1 MPGPSGPSPKLLG
14 RVIAITLALI
24 FVGVVWWAMS
34 RGTSTTPRPT
44 GTDFSDAPDITDVEK
59 GESIVLTLA
68 DRDDPTR
75 VAGVIEA
82 DRLDPVGNGERL
94 LTNPRAWLYMD
105 NNRAVRV
112 TADRAR
118 LLMPVNETP
127 ESGTLE
133 GSVRVR
139 VYESDTPGTPPADT
153 AEPILTATFDDPVRF
168 ERRYMRLSS
177 PGAFTIDSEQVR
189 FSGEE
194 MTVML
199 NEVRRRLESL
209 DVARNGRMEISIAN
223 PDNTPDTPADEPD
236 PQPIAET
243 APPPDPAP
251 PLPAPTPPKIDLYHT
266 VLTTA
271 VNATIGDTQVDA
283 DRLEL
288 FTRLTNNTLPPTAIA
303 RIAFADT
310 RDPVT
315 DAPNDEPDAQ
325 PTDPGSIMPTPDEGP
340 SPATNPD
347 PGTTTTSPDP
357 SPAAP
362 TPAPDR
368 LVLTWTGPMSIRPID
383 NDTALP
389 APLAADDAALLLHAD
404 PDNTVRLA
412 DSTAGITAQSA
423 SLAYYATRAHLHL
436 DPRDPTEDA
445 PTPDPVQITMQD
457 TGAARLDALR
467 ADLRTGRIDL
477 PGPGTVASDDAR
489 IDWTESA
496 ALTLFKT
503 DDDRLTSLLRT
514 ADFTGAV
521 DASQADARI
530 AADALATEFTRT
542 PDNRAVLTTATI
554 TRGSI
559 SADPP
564 LNAANTPP
572 APPAPPRSLAAD
584 TVRVDFNPASPDPDP
599 TRVEATGAVRAAADG
614 ATLTADHAVAH
625 LMRDAR
631 NQIAVRTADAAGA
644 VRYAAADDTRAEGDT
659 LAVNAEA
666 ETVRI
671 TGPDSMI
678 AQGDSTVRGPTINL
692 DARARRMTVEGAGRF
707 EHTLRD
713 AEGLPAGRVLARWAD
728 SMRFDDALGRLHAL
742 GDVSVVSTPDAYTR
756 DTLSAQRI
764 EVEIT
769 PQPIRDSVGNRAS
782 PRRELHTAR
791 AFGDSGADSY
801 RPATAETRRY
811 DPNDPERVTG
821 LLYLEGDQITA
832 DNRAATLRV
841 PGAGTLLVMDRRDEN
856 AQPEDQPDEPE
867 QNQPTPNTLGP
878 GLTRFTWRGAFDLD
892 RAAGVAIMDDQVLV
906 RHKTITPAGS
916 PNASQIAE
924 LSTDTLTATFAET
937 DGADNPFTLRTADAQ
952 GSVRFL
958 ANDKQLSADAA
969 RFEAD
974 TNTLHALALPGRL
987 VELREPNRP
996 APLSARAIQWDLARD
1011 RIEINRPSPVTLPN

>member
-1 MPGPSGPSPKLLG
+1 P
-14 RVIAITLALI
+14 VEITL
-24 FVGVVWWAMS
+24 
-34 RGTSTTPRPT
+34 
-44 GTDFSDAPDITDVEK
+44 E
-59 GESIVLTLA
+59 
-68 DRDDPTR
+68 
-75 VAGVIEA
+75 
-82 DRLDPVGNGERL
+82 N
-94 LTNPRAWLYMD
+94 
-105 NNRAVRV
+105 
-112 TADRAR
+112 
-118 LLMPVNETP
+118 
-127 ESGTLE
+127 
-133 GSVRVR
+133 
-139 VYESDTPGTPPADT
+139 
-153 AEPILTATFDDPVRF
+153 
-168 ERRYMRLSS
+168 
-177 PGAFTIDSEQVR
+177 
-189 FSGEE
+189 
-194 MTVML
+194 
-199 NEVRRRLESL
+199 
-209 DVARNGRMEISIAN
+209 
-223 PDNTPDTPADEPD
+223 
-236 PQPIAET
+236 
-243 APPPDPAP
+243 
-251 PLPAPTPPKIDLYHT
+251 
-266 VLTTA
+266 
-271 VNATIGDTQVDA
+271 
-283 DRLEL
+283 
-288 FTRLTNNTLPPTAIA
+288 
-303 RIAFADT
+303 
-310 RDPVT
+310 
-315 DAPNDEPDAQ
+315 
-325 PTDPGSIMPTPDEGP
+325 
-340 SPATNPD
+340 
-347 PGTTTTSPDP
+347 
-357 SPAAP
+357 
-362 TPAPDR
+362 
-368 LVLTWTGPMSIRPID
+368 
-383 NDTALP
+383 
-389 APLAADDAALLLHAD
+389 
-404 PDNTVRLA
+404 
-412 DSTAGITAQSA
+412 
-423 SLAYYATRAHLHL
+423 
-436 DPRDPTEDA
+436 
-445 PTPDPVQITMQD
+445 
-457 TGAARLDALR
+457 TGAARLAALR
-467 ADLRTGRIDL
+467 ADLLTGRIDL

-489 IDWTESA
+489 IEWTESA

-521 DASQADARI
+521 DASQSNARI
-530 AADALATEFTRT
+530 AARALNTEFTRT
-542 PDNRAVLTTATI
+542 PDNRAALTTATI

-559 SADPP
+559 SADADTP
-564 LNAANTPP
+564 NAS
-572 APPAPPRSLAAD
+572 PRSLAAD

-644 VRYAAADDTRAEGDT
+644 VRYAASDDTSAQGDT
-659 LAVNAEA
+659 LAVNAQA

-728 SMRFDDALGRLHAL
+728 SMRFDDALGRLNAL

-769 PQPIRDSVGNRAS
+769 PQPMRDSVGNRAS
-782 PRRELHTAR
+782 RRRELHTAR
-791 AFGDSGADSY
+791 AFGDSAADSY

-811 DPNDPERVTG
+811 DPADPERVTG

-856 AQPEDQPDEPE
+856 AQPDEPQQDQPAP
-867 QNQPTPNTLGP
+867 NTPSTPNTLGP
-878 GLTRFTWRGAFDLD
+878 GLTRFTWQGAFDLD
-892 RAAGVAIMDDQVLV
+892 RASGVAIMDDQVLV

-916 PNASQIAE
+916 AAASQIAE

>member
-14 RVIAITLALI
+14 RVLAITLALVFI
-24 FVGVVWWAMS
+24 AVIWWVMS
-34 RGTSTTPRPT
+34 RAPAPAPRPT
-44 GTDFSDAPDITDVEK
+44 GSDFSDAPDITDVEK

-75 VAGVIEA
+75 IAGVIEA
-82 DRLDPVGNGERL
+82 DRLDPVGSGERL
-94 LTNPRAWLYMD
+94 LTNPRAWLYME

-139 VYESDTPGTPPADT
+139 VYESHTPGTPPPDI

-209 DVARNGRMEISIAN
+209 DVARNGRMEITIAD
-223 PDNTPDTPADEPD
+223 PTGPTETDETDPD
-236 PQPIAET
+236 PEPRPVADTTPPTATST
-243 APPPDPAP
+243 APPPTPQ
-251 PLPAPTPPKIDLYHT
+251 PPKIDLYHT

-271 VNATIGDTQVDA
+271 VHAAVGDTRVDA

-288 FTRLTNNTLPPTAIA
+288 FTRLTDNALPPSAIA
-303 RIAFADT
+303 RVAFAGT
-310 RDPVT
+310 
-315 DAPNDEPDAQ
+315 PNDSKGTPD
-325 PTDPGSIMPTPDEGP
+325 PTVDSVVDPGSIMPFPEDG
-340 SPATNPD
+340 SPRATNPD
-347 PGTTTTSPDP
+347 PGSTTTSP
-357 SPAAP
+357 SAP
-362 TPAPDR
+362 TAQPTADPTPSDR

-383 NDTALP
+383 ADIPT
-389 APLAADDAALLLHAD
+389 PLAADDAALLLHAD
-404 PDNTVRLA
+404 PGGAVRLT
-412 DSTAGITAQSA
+412 DTASGVNAESA

-436 DPRDPTEDA
+436 DPATSPDA
-445 PTPDPVQITMQD
+445 TPDPVRITMRD
-457 TGAARLDALR
+457 AGAARLSALR
-467 ADLRTGRIDL
+467 ADLLTGRIDL
-477 PGPGTVASDDAR
+477 PGPGMVTSDDAG
-489 IDWTESA
+489 IDWSDSA
-496 ALTLFKT
+496 ALTLFLT
-503 DDDRLTSLLRT
+503 DDNRLTDQLR
-514 ADFTGAV
+514 AAEFTGDV
-521 DASQADARI
+521 EASSDNARVT
-530 AADALATEFTRT
+530 AHALSTEFAPPQT
-542 PDNRAVLTTATI
+542 PDAPQARTTLTSAVI

-559 SADPP
+559 AADPSP
-564 LNAANTPP
+564 DSPN
-572 APPAPPRSLAAD
+572 APPRSLTAE
-584 TVRVDFNPASPDPDP
+584 TIRIDFDPATSDP
-599 TRVEATGAVRAAADG
+599 TRVEASGSVHAAADG

-631 NQIAVRTADAAGA
+631 DQIAVRTADASGA

-659 LAVNAEA
+659 LAVDAQA

-671 TGPDSMI
+671 TGPDSLI
-678 AQGDSTVRGPTINL
+678 AQGDSTVLGSSIHL

-713 AEGLPAGRVLARWAD
+713 GEALPAGRILARWSE

-742 GDVSVVSTPDAYTR
+742 GDVSVISTPDAYTR

-769 PQPIRDSVGNRAS
+769 PQPLRDSIGGRAS
-782 PRRELHTAR
+782 PARELHTAR
-791 AFGDSGADSY
+791 AFGDSAADSY

-856 AQPEDQPDEPE
+856 AQSSDPQ
-867 QNQPTPNTLGP
+867 PNTLGP
-878 GLTRFTWRGAFDLD
+878 GLTRFTWLGAFDLD
-892 RAAGVAIMDDQVLV
+892 RASGIAVMDDQVLV
-906 RHKTITPAGS
+906 RHKTIAPPGS
-916 PNASQIAE
+916 AAASQVAE
-924 LSTDTLTATFAET
+924 LATDTLTAAFAEA
-937 DGADNPFTLRTADAQ
+937 DGPDNPFTLRTADAR
-952 GSVRFL
+952 GSVRFI
-958 ANDKQLSADAA
+958 ANDKQLFADAA
-969 RFEAD
+969 RFDAATD
-974 TNTLHALALPGRL
+974 TLHALALPGRL
-987 VELREPNRP
+987 VELREPGRP

>member
-14 RVIAITLALI
+14 RLLAITLALVFI
-24 FVGVVWWAMS
+24 AVIWWTMS
-34 RGTSTTPRPT
+34 RGPASAPRPPHS
-44 GTDFSDAPDITDVEK
+44 DFSDAPDITDVEK

-82 DRLDPVGNGERL
+82 DRLDPIGSGERL
-94 LTNPRAWLYMD
+94 LTNPRAWLYME

-133 GSVRVR
+133 GTVRVR
-139 VYESDTPGTPPADT
+139 VYESETPGTPPPDSAQ
-153 AEPILTATFDDPVRF
+153 PLLTASFDDPVRF

-189 FSGEE
+189 FSGED
-194 MTVML
+194 MTIML

-209 DVARNGRMEISIAN
+209 DVARNGRMEIAVGNPASPSEPDDEPETHDPAPRPIAQ
-223 PDNTPDTPADEPD
+223 TTPA
-236 PQPIAET
+236 T
-243 APPPDPAP
+243 PDPASP
-251 PLPAPTPPKIDLYHT
+251 PREPVLPPPPKIDLYHT
-266 VLTTA
+266 ILTTA
-271 VNATIGDTQVDA
+271 VNATIGDTRVDA

-288 FTRLTNNTLPPTAIA
+288 FTRLTDNTLPPSAIA
-303 RIAFADT
+303 RIAFVGTPSDST
-310 RDPVT
+310 ETTDPAVT
-315 DAPNDEPDAQ
+315 PDAD
-325 PTDPGSIMPTPDEGP
+325 PDVDPGSIMPFPDEVHP
-340 SPATNPD
+340 DTTSPNPN
-347 PGTTTTSPDP
+347 PGTTTTSP
-357 SPAAP
+357 SPAQTTQTTAEP
-362 TPAPDR
+362 TSPDR

-383 NDTALP
+383 AE
-389 APLAADDAALLLHAD
+389 APPSSLANDDAALLLHAD
-404 PDNTVRLA
+404 DGNAVRLM
-412 DSTAGITAQSA
+412 DTASGVAAESA

-436 DPRDPTEDA
+436 DPASSSDA
-445 PTPDPVQITMQD
+445 LPAPVRITMQD
-457 TGAARLDALR
+457 TGTARLSALR
-467 ADLRTGRIDL
+467 ADLSTGRIDL
-477 PGPGTVASDDAR
+477 PGPGQVLSEDAG
-489 IDWTESA
+489 IDWSDSA
-496 ALTLFKT
+496 LLTLFLT
-503 DDDRLTSLLRT
+503 DDNRLTDQLRAAEFTGDVEASRDNARITAHTLSAEFTQT
-514 ADFTGAV
+514 ADG
-521 DASQADARI
+521 SGP
-530 AADALATEFTRT
+530 ALTS
-542 PDNRAVLTTATI
+542 ATI

-559 SADPP
+559 AADTLP
-564 LNAANTPP
+564 NT
-572 APPAPPRSLAAD
+572 PPRSLTAD
-584 TVRVDFNPASPDPDP
+584 TIRIDFNPTPTDPARTDP
-599 TRVEATGAVRAAADG
+599 TRVEASGSVHATADG
-614 ATLTADHAVAH
+614 ATLTAHHAVTH

-631 NQIAVRTADAAGA
+631 DQIAVRTADASGT
-644 VRYAAADDTRAEGDT
+644 VRYAAADDTRAEGES
-659 LAVNAEA
+659 LAVDAQA

-671 TGPDSMI
+671 IGPDSMI
-678 AQGDSTVRGPTINL
+678 AQGDSTVRGPRIDL

-713 AEGLPAGRVLARWAD
+713 GEGLPAGRILARWAE
-728 SMRFDDALGRLHAL
+728 SMRFNDALGRLHAL
-742 GDVSVVSTPDAYTR
+742 GDVSVVSTPDAFTR

-769 PQPIRDSVGNRAS
+769 PQPIRDSVGGRAS

-841 PGAGTLLVMDRRDEN
+841 PGAGTLLVMDRRDET
-856 AQPEDQPDEPE
+856 AQPSESQ
-867 QNQPTPNTLGP
+867 PNTLGP
-878 GLTRFTWRGAFDLD
+878 GLTRFTWLGAFDLD
-892 RAAGVAIMDDQVLV
+892 RNSGIATMDDQVLV
-906 RHKTITPAGS
+906 RHKTITPPGS
-916 PNASQIAE
+916 AASSQVAE
-924 LSTDTLTATFAET
+924 LATDTLIASFAET
-937 DGADNPFTLRTADAQ
+937 EGPDNPFTLRAADAR

-958 ANDKQLSADAA
+958 ANDKQLFADAA

-987 VELREPNRP
+987 VELREPGRP

>member
-1 MPGPSGPSPKLLG
+1 M
-14 RVIAITLALI
+14 IAITLALI
-24 FVGVVWWAMS
+24 FAGVVWWAMS
-34 RGTSTTPRPT
+34 RGAPAAPRPT

-177 PGAFTIDSEQVR
+177 AGAFTIDSEQVR

-223 PDNTPDTPADEPD
+223 PADSDAPADEPQPD
-236 PQPIAET
+236 PQTVTDA
-243 APPPDPAP
+243 APASTDPAA
-251 PLPAPTPPKIDLYHT
+251 PLPTPTPPKIDLYHT

-271 VNATIGDTQVDA
+271 VNATLGDTQVDA

-288 FTRLTNNTLPPTAIA
+288 FTRLTDNTLPPTAIA
-303 RIAFADT
+303 RVAFAGL
-310 RDPVT
+310 RDPAT
-315 DAPNDEPDAQ
+315 EAPTDEPDAQ
-325 PTDPGSIMPTPDEGP
+325 PTDPGSIMPSPDDGP
-340 SPATNPD
+340 APSTNPD

-357 SPAAP
+357 FPAAP

-383 NDTALP
+383 AATETPL
-389 APLAADDAALLLHAD
+389 PLAADDAALLLHAD
-404 PDNTVRLA
+404 PGNAVRLA
-412 DSTAGITAQSA
+412 DAAAGITAQSA

-436 DPRDPTEDA
+436 DPRDPTADT
-445 PTPDPVQITMQD
+445 PTPDPVEITLEN
-457 TGAARLDALR
+457 TGAARLAALR
-467 ADLRTGRIDL
+467 ADLLTGRIDL

-489 IDWTESA
+489 IEWTESA
-496 ALTLFKT
+496 AITLFKT

-521 DASQADARI
+521 DASQSNARI
-530 AADALATEFTRT
+530 AARALNTEFTRT
-542 PDNRAVLTTATI
+542 PDNRVALTTATI

-559 SADPP
+559 SAEAP
-564 LNAANTPP
+564 LSAANS
-572 APPAPPRSLAAD
+572 PPAPPRSLAAD

-631 NQIAVRTADAAGA
+631 NQVAVRTADAAGA
-644 VRYAAADDTRAEGDT
+644 VRYAAADDTSAQGDT
-659 LAVNAEA
+659 LAVNAQA

-728 SMRFDDALGRLHAL
+728 SMRFDDALGRLNAL
-742 GDVSVVSTPDAYTR
+742 GDVSVISTPDAYTR

-769 PQPIRDSVGNRAS
+769 PQPIRDSVGGRGT
-782 PRRELHTAR
+782 RTRELHTAR
-791 AFGDSGADSY
+791 AFGDSAADSY

-856 AQPEDQPDEPE
+856 AQPDAQPQDQ
-867 QNQPTPNTLGP
+867 QPAPNTPNTLGP

-892 RAAGVAIMDDQVLV
+892 RASGVAIMDDQVLV

>member
-1 MPGPSGPSPKLLG
+1 MPGPSGLSPKLLG

-24 FVGVVWWAMS
+24 FAGIIWWAMS
-34 RGTSTTPRPT
+34 RGAPAAPRPT

-59 GESIVLTLA
+59 GESIVLTLT

-75 VAGVIEA
+75 IAGVIEA
-82 DRLDPVGNGERL
+82 DRLDPVGSGERL

-105 NNRAVRV
+105 NNRAIRV

-177 PGAFTIDSEQVR
+177 AGAFTIDSEQVR

-223 PDNTPDTPADEPD
+223 PTDDAHDETEPD
-236 PQPIAET
+236 PQPIAAVT
-243 APPPDPAP
+243 PTTPVSTDAGA
-251 PLPAPTPPKIDLYHT
+251 PLPAPTTPKIDLYHT
-266 VLTTA
+266 ILTTA

-288 FTRLTNNTLPPTAIA
+288 FTRLTDNSLPPTAIA
-303 RIAFADT
+303 RITFAGS

-315 DAPNDEPDAQ
+315 EAPIEEPTAQ
-325 PTDPGSIMPTPDEGP
+325 PIDPGSIMPSPDDGLP
-340 SPATNPD
+340 PATNPD

-357 SPAAP
+357 SPAEPAP
-362 TPAPDR
+362 TTTPDR

-383 NDTALP
+383 NTPLP

-404 PDNTVRLA
+404 PGNTVRLA
-412 DSTAGITAQSA
+412 DTTSGISARSA

-436 DPRDPTEDA
+436 DPAAAPTEPSDAA
-445 PTPDPVQITMQD
+445 PTPDPVQITLEN
-457 TGAARLDALR
+457 TGAGRLAALR
-467 ADLRTGRIDL
+467 ANLLTGRIDL

-496 ALTLFKT
+496 AITLFKT

-521 DASQADARI
+521 DASQSNARI
-530 AADALATEFTRT
+530 AARALNTEFTRT
-542 PDNRAVLTTATI
+542 QDNRVALTTATI

-559 SADPP
+559 TADSETP
-564 LNAANTPP
+564 NT
-572 APPAPPRSLAAD
+572 PPRSLAAD

-644 VRYAAADDTRAEGDT
+644 VRYAASDDTSAQGDT
-659 LAVNAEA
+659 LAVNAQT

-671 TGPDSMI
+671 TGPDSTI
-678 AQGDSTVRGPTINL
+678 AQGDSTVRGSTIDL

-728 SMRFDDALGRLHAL
+728 SMRFDDALGRLNAQ
-742 GDVSVVSTPDAYTR
+742 GDVSVISTPDAYTR
-756 DTLSAQRI
+756 DTLSAQRV

-769 PQPIRDSVGNRAS
+769 PQPIRDSVGGRGS
-782 PRRELHTAR
+782 LTRELHTAR
-791 AFGDSGADSY
+791 AFGDSGADSF

-841 PGAGTLLVMDRRDEN
+841 PGAGILLVMDRRDEN
-856 AQPEDQPDEPE
+856 AQPDVPE
-867 QNQPTPNTLGP
+867 QNQSTPNTLGP
-878 GLTRFTWRGAFDLD
+878 GLTRFTWQGAFDLD
-892 RAAGVAIMDDQVLV
+892 RATGVAIMDDQVLV

-916 PNASQIAE
+916 AAASQIAE
-924 LSTDTLTATFAET
+924 LSTDTLTASFAET